1 MEEMALALLRC
12 QKDTLIMI
20 KDRERHSKSGRVIE
34 GSNGRVAPVSEARPG
49 KTGGSAWKE
58 MQAIRRKKERIIVS
72 KGGEDHGKVR
82 SSNR

>member
-34 GSNGRVAPVSEARPG
+34 GSNGRVARLPKRDQVKQGVQRG
-49 KTGGSAWKE
+49 R
-58 MQAIRRKKERIIVS
+58 RRKR
-72 KGGEDHGKVR
+72 
-82 SSNR
+82 